1 MRRKLKYISIILYN
15 FFRLPFIKLLSGLSI
30 KTRCV
35 QIISPFSKIE
45 TNEKGKVVIDGRLH
59 SEPGSFLS
67 AKTGVLSIEGDVY
80 INRNSMIVCRKK
92 ISIGDGTTIG
102 PNVLI
107 YDHDHDVINGGF
119 KSAEVN
125 IGCNVWIGAGCII
138 LKGVH
143 IGDGCV
149 IAAGTTVVKDIEPN
163 KVVYCKPQYSY
174 KDDFLLRTHRPYL

>member
-1 MRRKLKYISIILYN
+1 MRRKLKYILLILYN
-15 FFRLPFIKLLSGLSI
+15 FIRLPLVKLFNGMSI
-30 KTRCV
+30 KTKCA
-35 QIISPFSKIE
+35 QLISPFSKLE
-45 TNEKGKVVIDGRLH
+45 ACEKGKIIINGRLH

-67 AKTGVLSIEGDVY
+67 AKTGVLNIAGDVY
-80 INRNSMIVCRKK
+80 INRNSMVVCREK

-107 YDHDHDVINGGF
+107 YDHDHDVINGGL
-119 KSAEVN
+119 KNKEVS
-125 IGCNVWIGAGCII
+125 IGRNVWIGAGCII

-143 IGDGCV
+143 IGDGSV

-174 KDDFLLRTHRPYL
+174 KEIDREPNASVK

>member
-1 MRRKLKYISIILYN
+1 MRRKLKYILIILYN
-15 FFRLPFIKLLSGLSI
+15 FIRLPIVKLLNGLSI
-30 KTRCV
+30 NTKCT
-35 QIISPFSKIE
+35 QLISPFSKIE
-45 TNEKGKVVIDGRLH
+45 ACDKGKVIIDGLLH

-67 AKTGVLSIEGDVY
+67 AKTGVLNIEGDVY
-80 INRNSMIVCRKK
+80 INRNSMVVCREK

-107 YDHDHDVINGGF
+107 YDHDHDVINGGL
-119 KSAEVN
+119 KTKEVS
-125 IGCNVWIGAGCII
+125 IGRNVWIGAACII

-174 KDDFLLRTHRPYL
+174 KDLEIVDKGC

>member
-1 MRRKLKYISIILYN
+1 MRRKLKYILLILYN
-15 FFRLPFIKLLSGLSI
+15 FIRLPFVKLFNEMSI
-30 KTRCV
+30 KTKCS
-35 QIISPFSKIE
+35 QLISPFSKLE
-45 TNEKGKVVIDGRLH
+45 ACEKGKITISGRLH

-67 AKTGVLSIEGDVY
+67 AKTGILSIDGDVY
-80 INRNSMIVCRKK
+80 INRNSMVICREK
-92 ISIGDGTTIG
+92 ISIGNGTTIG

-107 YDHDHDVINGGF
+107 YDHDHDVINGGL
-119 KSAEVN
+119 KTKEVR
-125 IGCNVWIGAGCII
+125 IGRNVWIGAGCII

-174 KDDFLLRTHRPYL
+174 KDLEIVDKR